1 MKCWRSA
8 CSSGVFTPALD
19 MVASTS
25 ASFDVEINNPANWS
39 RINDEDAAPAPDEI
53 TEPSEPRAR
62 KLLEQYIAAF
72 ENADTA
78 MLKRALRH
86 DAALEMVG
94 SRTWF
99 AGQPVAA

>member
-1 MKCWRSA
+1 LTVRQTGHGSGSA
-8 CSSGVFTPALD
+8 
-19 MVASTS
+19 
-25 ASFDVEINNPANWS
+25 
-39 RINDEDAAPAPDEI
+39 DAAPAPDEI

-62 KLLEQYIAAF
+62 ELLEQYIAAF

-86 DAALEMVG
+86 DAILVMVG

-99 AGQPVAA
+99 ACQPVAA